1 MYGIGVDE
9 TEKDDVG
16 RVDIAE
22 VLAEGLGIVP
32 PCEDT
37 ATLS

>member
-16 RVDIAE
+16 GVDIADVLEE
-22 VLAEGLGIVP
+22 VLGIVP